1 MSDMLNIAVT
11 DTFLHRLYETD
22 KYIHEA
28 RGSVGNFSL
37 SVYDKLQFTLIQIST
52 RIASFW
58 EKRNLCYNNMALVYN
73 TAHGWLGKELNVK
86 NGKGDLLIIWE
97 N

>member
-1 MSDMLNIAVT
+1 MYVYICRCKGHKVKSCELTWGQSINCHLKNTVHEMSDMLNIAVT

-52 RIASFW
+52 RIASF
-58 EKRNLCYNNMALVYN
+58 
-73 TAHGWLGKELNVK
+73 
-86 NGKGDLLIIWE
+86 
-97 N
+97 